1 MAYFII
7 ALKSRVLNF
16 QFALL
21 NIFSFLKSF
30 VRASWLREGAGGK
43 PARAAAAGDAAAK
56 KRL

>member
-1 MAYFII
+1 M
-7 ALKSRVLNF
+7 NF

-30 VRASWLREGAGGK
+30 VRTSWLREGAGGK